1 MLLNYSLAKTSSSII
16 YYKYFNI
23 VVWLCFLNWFLLNL
37 ARKTLGI
44 LFYAIQKS
52 YKGSTRSY
60 RLWKWLQFY
69 AGRYFASS
77 IVRLVCLV
85 NISREFDFFSLKI
98 LFIEGK
104 KKPNK
109 KYLILDRS

>member
-52 YKGSTRSY
+52 YKGSIDPTDCGS
-60 RLWKWLQFY
+60 
-69 AGRYFASS
+69 G
-77 IVRLVCLV
+77 
-85 NISREFDFFSLKI
+85 FSFMQEDI
-98 LFIEGK
+98 LFQVLWVW
-104 KKPNK
+104 
-109 KYLILDRS
+109 YVL